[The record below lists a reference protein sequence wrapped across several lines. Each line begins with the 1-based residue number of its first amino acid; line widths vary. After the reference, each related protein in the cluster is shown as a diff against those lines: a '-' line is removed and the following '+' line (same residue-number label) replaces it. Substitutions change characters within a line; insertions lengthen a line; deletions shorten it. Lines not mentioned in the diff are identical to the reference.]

1 MLKTDTLTDGWWL
14 AESNGRRVARPFHQH
29 SVFSNVRRITAE
41 EQMMI
46 EAKNIETVVGYAFCP
61 EAVMEWISEGRLP

>member
-29 SVFSNVRRITAE
+29 SVFSNE
-41 EQMMI
+41 ERMMV